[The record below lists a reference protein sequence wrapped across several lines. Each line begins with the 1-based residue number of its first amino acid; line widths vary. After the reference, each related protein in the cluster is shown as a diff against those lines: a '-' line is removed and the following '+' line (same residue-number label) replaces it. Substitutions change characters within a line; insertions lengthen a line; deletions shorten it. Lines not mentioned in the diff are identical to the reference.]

1 MRISYMQIMNNLM
14 QTGLTVSLAALVP
27 LLLRRVLK
35 KRYPARAVCLVWA
48 LLALRLLVPV
58 QLTLPEA
65 PVQVTPRTNY
75 VMQDDR
81 MLFEQAGLPVEQ
93 TPARWVT
100 DEQAAAL
107 SHAGT
112 SQTTTF
118 NLTAVLLGL
127 WLAGVVISAIRQA
140 VSYGMLKRRLD
151 RTAGPAERADL
162 LDVLSSQRSGLGISR
177 KIPLLISPAADC
189 PMLAGFIRPALYLPD
204 ENISAADAAFIFR
217 HELTHCRHGDLWL
230 KLLLTAAQC
239 VHWFNPLVYLIVRFA
254 QEDIELACDDAVVR
268 GQNAAYRRAYGETI
282 LRSAIA
288 QSRRRQS
295 LVSCFGDDKKTL
307 MRRFEGL
314 FDKSVKK
321 RGAALIVLVALL
333 TATLGGTIAVGTK
346 KDPAAAEARAL
357 LMANTFAQAYVD
369 EDTEAFNKY
378 LVPNSENLVDNF
390 TTGAAVYK
398 RYVTKYEPETQ
409 TALIV
414 YEYEYDAD
422 RMKTWGIEAPVTV
435 GVPYREAMRLHFTG
449 EGNDMLISSMTFE
462 VSSDP
467 FTSDPDNNYLVSS
480 LDDFKLLYAND
491 LGLPDFVST
500 SDGLTIGSGD
510 PTQAAETLLGH
521 PTQAAETLLGLSPA
535 TSQLSGTDIVAPDI
549 IKVTFTFRDNS
560 KVILTMVNQFGQGWL
575 PQDWTDGENAADR
588 SAADLAQQYARG
600 LLHKSGQY
608 IYPILT
614 SEKQQEFISQQ
625 YDMTGGTQWALE
637 IRLLLP
643 LCARLCARPD

>member
-112 SQTTTF
+112 SRTTTF

-151 RTAGPAERADL
+151 RTAVSAERADL
-162 LDVLSSQRSGLGISR
+162 LDVLASQRSGLGISR

-204 ENISAADAAFIFR
+204 ENISTADAAFIFR

-282 LRSAIA
+282 LRSAVA

-369 EDTEAFNKY
+369 EDAAAYMKY
-378 LVPNSENLVDNF
+378 L
-390 TTGAAVYK
+390 
-398 RYVTKYEPETQ
+398 
-409 TALIV
+409 
-414 YEYEYDAD
+414 
-422 RMKTWGIEAPVTV
+422 
-435 GVPYREAMRLHFTG
+435 
-449 EGNDMLISSMTFE
+449 
-462 VSSDP
+462 
-467 FTSDPDNNYLVSS
+467 
-480 LDDFKLLYAND
+480 
-491 LGLPDFVST
+491 
-500 SDGLTIGSGD
+500 
-510 PTQAAETLLGH
+510 
-521 PTQAAETLLGLSPA
+521 
-535 TSQLSGTDIVAPDI
+535 APD
-549 IKVTFTFRDNS
+549 S
-560 KVILTMVNQFGQGWL
+560 
-575 PQDWTDGENAADR
+575 
-588 SAADLAQQYARG
+588 DLAKLR
-600 LLHKSGQY
+600 
-608 IYPILT
+608 
-614 SEKQQEFISQQ
+614 
-625 YDMTGGTQWALE
+625 
-637 IRLLLP
+637 
-643 LCARLCARPD
+643 